1 MGAGSSRPVTRS
13 RTMADLTFNC
23 PQCGQNLTTDES
35 LTGSE
40 IECPSCTKP
49 IKIPSAG
56 DENVQRAEAE
66 PTAPPV
72 AEEPESKKLAVPVHE
87 GEKVL
92 LKKESSKKEE
102 EEITGDG
109 KICVKTIK
117 RGDCIELGLD
127 KFDES
132 VNLFLEKIAREQI
145 ISVHSMNYSHFDPTT
160 QKYLPDYAAMI
171 VYER

>member
-1 MGAGSSRPVTRS
+1 
-13 RTMADLTFNC
+13 MADLTFNC
-23 PQCGQNLTTDES
+23 PLCGQNLTTDEGLS
-35 LTGSE
+35 GSE

-56 DENVQRAEAE
+56 DENVQKVEAE
-66 PTAPPV
+66 PTAPTV
-72 AEEPESKKLAVPVHE
+72 ATEPEPKKLAVPAHGGSE
-87 GEKVL
+87 IL
-92 LKKESSKKEE
+92 LKKERSKKE

-132 VNLFLEKIAREQI
+132 VNKFLEKFSREQI
-145 ISVHSMNYSHFDPTT
+145 VSLHSLNYSHFDPTT

>member
-1 MGAGSSRPVTRS
+1 
-13 RTMADLTFNC
+13 MADLTFNC

-56 DENVQRAEAE
+56 DENVQGEEAK

-72 AEEPESKKLAVPVHE
+72 AEEPEPQKLVVPVHE
-87 GEKVL
+87 GGEVL
-92 LKKESSKKEE
+92 LKKERPKKED

-117 RGDCIELGLD
+117 RGDCIELGQD
-127 KFDES
+127 KFDETI
-132 VNLFLEKIAREQI
+132 NLFLSKFSREQI
-145 ISVHSMNYSHFDPTT
+145 ISVHGLNYSHFDPTT
-160 QKYLPDYAAMI
+160 QKYLPDYATMI

>member
-1 MGAGSSRPVTRS
+1 
-13 RTMADLTFNC
+13 MADLTFNC
-23 PQCGQNLTTDES
+23 PLCGQNLTTDEGLS
-35 LTGSE
+35 GSE

-56 DENVQRAEAE
+56 DENVQKVEAE
-66 PTAPPV
+66 PTAPTV
-72 AEEPESKKLAVPVHE
+72 ATEPEPKKLAVPEHGD
-87 GEKVL
+87 GEIL
-92 LKKESSKKEE
+92 LKKESSKKE

-132 VNLFLEKIAREQI
+132 VNKFLEKFSREQI
-145 ISVHSMNYSHFDPTT
+145 VSLLPLNYSHFDPTT
-160 QKYLPDYAAMI
+160 QKYLPDYAALI
-171 VYER
+171 VYQR

>member
-1 MGAGSSRPVTRS
+1 
-13 RTMADLTFNC
+13 MADLTFNC
-23 PQCGQNLTTDES
+23 PLCGQNLPTDEGLS
-35 LTGSE
+35 GSE
-40 IECPSCTKP
+40 IECPSCTTP

-56 DENVQRAEAE
+56 DENVQKVEAE
-66 PTAPPV
+66 PTAPTV
-72 AEEPESKKLAVPVHE
+72 ATEPEPKKLAVPAHWGSE
-87 GEKVL
+87 IL
-92 LKKESSKKEE
+92 LKKERSKKE

-132 VNLFLEKIAREQI
+132 VNKFLEKFSREQI
-145 ISVHSMNYSHFDPTT
+145 VSLHSLNYSHFDPTT
-160 QKYLPDYAAMI
+160 QKYLPDYPAMI

>member
-1 MGAGSSRPVTRS
+1 
-13 RTMADLTFNC
+13 MADLTFNC
-23 PQCGQNLTTDES
+23 PLCGQNLTTDEGLS
-35 LTGSE
+35 GSE

-56 DENVQRAEAE
+56 DENVQKVEAE
-66 PTAPPV
+66 PTAPTV
-72 AEEPESKKLAVPVHE
+72 ATEPEPKKLAVPAHGGSE
-87 GEKVL
+87 IL
-92 LKKESSKKEE
+92 LKKERSKKE

-132 VNLFLEKIAREQI
+132 VNKFLEKFSREQI
-145 ISVHSMNYSHFDPTT
+145 VSQHSLNYSHFDPTT

-171 VYER
+171 VYQR

>member
-1 MGAGSSRPVTRS
+1 
-13 RTMADLTFNC
+13 MADLTFNC

-40 IECPSCTKP
+40 IECPSCNKP

-56 DENVQRAEAE
+56 DENVQKADAE
-66 PTAPPV
+66 PPTPPV
-72 AEEPESKKLAVPVHE
+72 AEEPEPKKLAVPVVE
-87 GEKVL
+87 GGEIL

-117 RGDCIELGLD
+117 RGDCIELGQD
-127 KFDES
+127 KFDETI
-132 VNLFLEKIAREQI
+132 NLFLSKFSREQI
-145 ISVHSMNYSHFDPTT
+145 ISVHGLNYSHFDPTT
-160 QKYLPDYAAMI
+160 QKYLPDYVAMI

>member
-1 MGAGSSRPVTRS
+1 
-13 RTMADLTFNC
+13 MADLTFNC
-23 PQCGQNLTTDES
+23 PLCGQNLTTDEGLS
-35 LTGSE
+35 GSE

-56 DENVQRAEAE
+56 DENVQKVEAE
-66 PTAPPV
+66 PTAPTV
-72 AEEPESKKLAVPVHE
+72 ATEPEPKKLAVPEHGDVE
-87 GEKVL
+87 IL
-92 LKKESSKKEE
+92 LKKESSKKE

-132 VNLFLEKIAREQI
+132 VNKFLEKFSREQI
-145 ISVHSMNYSHFDPTT
+145 VSLLPLNYSHFDPTT

-171 VYER
+171 VYQR

>member
-1 MGAGSSRPVTRS
+1 
-13 RTMADLTFNC
+13 MADLTFNC
-23 PQCGQNLTTDES
+23 PLCGQNLTTDEGLS
-35 LTGSE
+35 GSE

-56 DENVQRAEAE
+56 DENVQKVEAE
-66 PTAPPV
+66 PTAPTV
-72 AEEPESKKLAVPVHE
+72 ATEPGPKKLAVPEHGD
-87 GEKVL
+87 GEIL
-92 LKKESSKKEE
+92 LKKESSKKE

-132 VNLFLEKIAREQI
+132 VNKFLEKFSREQI
-145 ISVHSMNYSHFDPTT
+145 ISVHSLNYSHFDPTT
-160 QKYLPDYAAMI
+160 QKYLPDYAALI
-171 VYER
+171 VYQR

>member
-1 MGAGSSRPVTRS
+1 
-13 RTMADLTFNC
+13 MADLTFNC
-23 PQCGQNLTTDES
+23 PLCGQNLTTDEGLS
-35 LTGSE
+35 GSE

-56 DENVQRAEAE
+56 DENVQKVEAE
-66 PTAPPV
+66 PTAPTV
-72 AEEPESKKLAVPVHE
+72 ATEPEPKKLAVPAHGGSE
-87 GEKVL
+87 IL
-92 LKKESSKKEE
+92 LKKERSKKE

-127 KFDES
+127 KFDET
-132 VNLFLEKIAREQI
+132 VNKFLEKFSREQI
-145 ISVHSMNYSHFDPTT
+145 VSLHSLNYSHFDPTT

-171 VYER
+171 VYQR

>member
-1 MGAGSSRPVTRS
+1 
-13 RTMADLTFNC
+13 MADLTFNC
-23 PQCGQNLTTDES
+23 PLCGQNLTTDEGLS
-35 LTGSE
+35 GSE

-56 DENVQRAEAE
+56 DENVQKVEAE
-66 PTAPPV
+66 PTAPTV
-72 AEEPESKKLAVPVHE
+72 ATEPEPKKLAVPEHGD
-87 GEKVL
+87 GEIL

-102 EEITGDG
+102 EISGDG

-132 VNLFLEKIAREQI
+132 VNKFLEKFSREQI
-145 ISVHSMNYSHFDPTT
+145 VSLLPLNYSHFDPTT
-160 QKYLPDYAAMI
+160 QKYLPDYAALI
-171 VYER
+171 VYQR

>member
-1 MGAGSSRPVTRS
+1 
-13 RTMADLTFNC
+13 MADLTFNC
-23 PQCGQNLTTDES
+23 PLCGQNLTTDEGLS
-35 LTGSE
+35 GSE

-56 DENVQRAEAE
+56 DENVQKVEAE
-66 PTAPPV
+66 PTAPTV
-72 AEEPESKKLAVPVHE
+72 ATEPEPKKLAVPAHGGSE
-87 GEKVL
+87 IL
-92 LKKESSKKEE
+92 LKKERSKKE

-127 KFDES
+127 KFDET
-132 VNLFLEKIAREQI
+132 VNKFLEKFSREQV
-145 ISVHSMNYSHFDPTT
+145 ISLHALNYSHFDPTT
-160 QKYLPDYAAMI
+160 QKYLPDYATLI

>member
-1 MGAGSSRPVTRS
+1 
-13 RTMADLTFNC
+13 MADLTFNC
-23 PQCGQNLTTDES
+23 PLCGQNLTTDEGLS
-35 LTGSE
+35 GSE

-56 DENVQRAEAE
+56 DENVQKVEAE
-66 PTAPPV
+66 PTAPTV
-72 AEEPESKKLAVPVHE
+72 ATEPEPKKLAVPAHGGSE
-87 GEKVL
+87 IL
-92 LKKESSKKEE
+92 LKKERSKKE

-132 VNLFLEKIAREQI
+132 VNKFLEKFSREQI
-145 ISVHSMNYSHFDPTT
+145 VSLHSLNYSHFDPTT

-171 VYER
+171 VYQR